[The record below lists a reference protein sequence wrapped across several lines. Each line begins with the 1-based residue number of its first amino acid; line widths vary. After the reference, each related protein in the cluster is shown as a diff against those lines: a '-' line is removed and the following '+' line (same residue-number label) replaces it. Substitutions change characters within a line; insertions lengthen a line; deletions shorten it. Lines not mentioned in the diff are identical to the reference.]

1 MIKKDASTMAMPL
14 SMQRTEP
21 APIDAYSIWYSL
33 ADAQEYA
40 AGTGTNKAAYVGQ
53 IITVV
58 DEANQKAT
66 AYVIVD
72 TAGTL
77 QEVGSGTAQPIIFVD
92 NESQMLALTE
102 IEAGQQVY
110 RADTKT
116 VWIFKGGDASSLS
129 NWVESAAQN
138 DTVWSGTEDKVIFY
152 ALTMEQYKALDTKD
166 ANTLYFVTDTQRLF
180 VGETEYTRPVQHGK
194 SLPTEFVPPNSFFF
208 HETEKALYYSEG
220 GTKWVKC
227 SDLTTIPNI
236 TVENTATQVKDI
248 AFGEQITVIT
258 NLAVDAKDKH
268 KLVTQTGEYTLPKMS
283 VTTHPSTGNVVTG
296 ITISNDGKTLG
307 VTKDK
312 TFVEANALI
321 TGGTH
326 TKITYDANGLVTS
339 GTGLAATDIPALDA
353 AKITSGTF
361 DVARIPN
368 LTLSKI
374 TDAGTAAGKDFTNA
388 INSTDATE
396 KVKLPTAEAV
406 QNAINSAVGDITSF
420 DVQIVATFDKLPTT
434 GKKGVIYLVP
444 HTHGTSDSY
453 DEYMW
458 VPGSGSTGK
467 YEKIG
472 NTDITLTQ
480 YTASKGIKITGEGTT
495 KNIEHTNSVTAV
507 AANSALKI
515 AYDAQG
521 HITGSAALTKADI
534 DLGNVDNTADAEKS
548 VKSAGT
554 LTTARTIGISGA
566 VTGTATEF
574 DGSQNITINT
584 TSVDGSKIDA
594 NSEIRV
600 RDVTVSDAVA
610 TDNITTYTSAFGTL
624 NIQAGTVALAG
635 ANGDAVAINNVAT
648 PTADKDAANKKYVD
662 DHQLKWGTF

>member
-1 MIKKDASTMAMPL
+1 MP
-14 SMQRTEP
+14 S
-21 APIDAYSIWYSL
+21 
-33 ADAQEYA
+33 ADQLIQLKY
-40 AGTGTNKAAYVGQ
+40 G
-53 IITVV
+53 
-58 DEANQKAT
+58 
-66 AYVIVD
+66 
-72 TAGTL
+72 L
-77 QEVGSGTAQPIIFVD
+77 QENYDKI
-92 NESQMLALTE
+92 
-102 IEAGQQVY
+102 
-110 RADTKT
+110 
-116 VWIFKGGDASSLS
+116 
-129 NWVESAAQN
+129 AA
-138 DTVWSGTEDKVIFY
+138 
-152 ALTMEQYKALDTKD
+152 KD
-166 ANTLYFVTDTQRLF
+166 LNTIYFTTDTQRLF
-180 VGETEYTRPVQHGK
+180 VGETEYTRPVQHGA
-194 SLPTEFVPPNSFFF
+194 SLPTGLVPPNSFFF

-227 SDLTTIPNI
+227 SDLTTIPDI
-236 TVENTATQVKDI
+236 TVTTNPQVASQDLKKGDTFTVTKTITVDSNNKHQLIQTNQNFTLPDVVVNESGNGNAITAITVTDSMTDSDTHIRITKGATFAQESDVTALEGRVDTIEAKPAMGI
-248 AFGEQITVIT
+248 TSNQITNWDGEVG
-258 NLAVDAKDKH
+258 AKAAAEAAQA
-268 KLVTQTGEYTLPKMS
+268 T
-283 VTTHPSTGNVVTG
+283 
-296 ITISNDGKTLG
+296 
-307 VTKDK
+307 
-312 TFVEANALI
+312 ANAAVVANTPI

-326 TKITYDANGLVTS
+326 TKITYDEKGLVTA
-339 GTGLAATDIPALDA
+339 GADLAAADIPVLDA

-368 LTLSKI
+368 LTLNKI

-420 DVQIVATFDKLPTT
+420 DVQIVESFDKLPTT

-444 HTHGTSDSY
+444 HAHGTSDSY

-480 YTASKGIKITGEGTT
+480 YTASKGITITGEGTT
-495 KNIEHTNSVTAV
+495 KNIEHTNSVTTV
-507 AANSALKI
+507 ATNSALKI

-534 DLGNVDNTADAEKS
+534 NLGNVDNTADAEKS

-574 DGSQNITINT
+574 DGSKNITINT
-584 TSVDGSKIDA
+584 TSIDGSKIDA

-624 NIQAGTVALAG
+624 NIQAGAVALAG

-648 PTADKDAANKKYVD
+648 PTTDNDAANKKYVD
-662 DHQLKWGTF
+662 DHISSSQLKWGTF

>member
-1 MIKKDASTMAMPL
+1 MP
-14 SMQRTEP
+14 S
-21 APIDAYSIWYSL
+21 
-33 ADAQEYA
+33 ADQLIQLKY
-40 AGTGTNKAAYVGQ
+40 G
-53 IITVV
+53 
-58 DEANQKAT
+58 
-66 AYVIVD
+66 
-72 TAGTL
+72 L
-77 QEVGSGTAQPIIFVD
+77 QEKYDKI
-92 NESQMLALTE
+92 
-102 IEAGQQVY
+102 
-110 RADTKT
+110 
-116 VWIFKGGDASSLS
+116 
-129 NWVESAAQN
+129 AA
-138 DTVWSGTEDKVIFY
+138 
-152 ALTMEQYKALDTKD
+152 KD
-166 ANTLYFVTDTQRLF
+166 LNTIYFTTDTQRLF
-180 VGETEYTRPVQHGK
+180 VGETEYTRPVQHGA
-194 SLPTEFVPPNSFFF
+194 SLPTGFVPPNSFFF
-208 HETEKALYYSEG
+208 HENEKALYYSEG

-227 SDLTTIPNI
+227 SDLTTIP
-236 TVENTATQVKDI
+236 D
-248 AFGEQITVIT
+248 ITVIPDPRGVVSQDLKKGDTFTVTKSITVDNNNKHELIQT
-258 NLAVDAKDKH
+258 N
-268 KLVTQTGEYTLPKMS
+268 QNFTLPDVVVDES
-283 VTTHPSTGNVVTG
+283 GTGNAITSITVYNSMSTDDNDTHIGVVKGATFAQESDVTALEGRVDTIEAKPAMG
-296 ITISNDGKTLG
+296 ITSNQITNWDGEVGAKAAAEAAQAT
-307 VTKDK
+307 
-312 TFVEANALI
+312 ANAAVVANTPI

-326 TKITYDANGLVTS
+326 TKITYDEKGLVTA
-339 GTGLAATDIPALDA
+339 GADLAATDIPVLDA

-420 DVQIVATFDKLPTT
+420 DVQIVESFDKLPTT

-480 YTASKGIKITGEGTT
+480 YTASKGITITGEGTT

-521 HITGSAALTKADI
+521 HITGSAVLTKADI
-534 DLGNVDNTADAEKS
+534 NLGNVDNTADAEKS

-574 DGSQNITINT
+574 DGSKNITINT
-584 TSVDGSKIDA
+584 TSIDGSKIDA

-624 NIQAGTVALAG
+624 NVQAGAVALAG

-662 DHQLKWGTF
+662 DHISSSQLKWGTF

>member
-1 MIKKDASTMAMPL
+1 MP
-14 SMQRTEP
+14 S
-21 APIDAYSIWYSL
+21 
-33 ADAQEYA
+33 ADQLIQLKY
-40 AGTGTNKAAYVGQ
+40 G
-53 IITVV
+53 
-58 DEANQKAT
+58 
-66 AYVIVD
+66 
-72 TAGTL
+72 L
-77 QEVGSGTAQPIIFVD
+77 QEKYDKI
-92 NESQMLALTE
+92 
-102 IEAGQQVY
+102 
-110 RADTKT
+110 
-116 VWIFKGGDASSLS
+116 
-129 NWVESAAQN
+129 AA
-138 DTVWSGTEDKVIFY
+138 
-152 ALTMEQYKALDTKD
+152 KD
-166 ANTLYFVTDTQRLF
+166 LNTIYFTTDTQRLF
-180 VGETEYTRPVQHGK
+180 VGETEYTRPVQHGV
-194 SLPTEFVPPNSFFF
+194 SLPTGFVPPNSFFF
-208 HETEKALYYSEG
+208 HENEKALYYSEG

-227 SDLTTIPNI
+227 SDLTTIP
-236 TVENTATQVKDI
+236 D
-248 AFGEQITVIT
+248 ITVIPDPRGVASQDLKKGGTFTVTKSITVDEDNKHQLIQT
-258 NLAVDAKDKH
+258 N
-268 KLVTQTGEYTLPKMS
+268 QNFTLPDVVVDES
-283 VTTHPSTGNVVTG
+283 GTGNAITSITVYNSMSTDDNDTYIGVVKGATFAQESDVTALEG
-296 ITISNDGKTLG
+296 RVDTIEAKPAMDITSNQITNWDNEVGAKAAAEAAQAT
-307 VTKDK
+307 
-312 TFVEANALI
+312 ANAAVVANTPI

-326 TKITYDANGLVTS
+326 TKITYDKKGLVTA
-339 GTGLAATDIPALDA
+339 GADLAAADIPALDA

-361 DVARIPN
+361 DVARIPD
-368 LTLSKI
+368 LTLAKV

-388 INSTDATE
+388 INTTDETE

-420 DVQIVATFDKLPTT
+420 DVQIVESFDKLPTT

-480 YTASKGIKITGEGTT
+480 YTASKGITITGEGTT

-521 HITGSAALTKADI
+521 HITDSAALTKADI
-534 DLGNVDNTADAEKS
+534 NLGNVDNTADAEKS

-574 DGSQNITINT
+574 DGSENITINT
-584 TSVDGSKIDA
+584 TSIDGSKIDA
-594 NSEIRV
+594 NSNIRV
-600 RDVTVSDAVA
+600 RDVLVSDAVA

-624 NIQAGTVALAG
+624 NVQAGAVALAG
-635 ANGDAVAINNVAT
+635 ANGDTVAIYNVAT
-648 PTADKDAANKKYVD
+648 PTTDNSAANKKYVD

>member
-1 MIKKDASTMAMPL
+1 MP
-14 SMQRTEP
+14 S
-21 APIDAYSIWYSL
+21 
-33 ADAQEYA
+33 ADQLIQFKY
-40 AGTGTNKAAYVGQ
+40 G
-53 IITVV
+53 
-58 DEANQKAT
+58 
-66 AYVIVD
+66 
-72 TAGTL
+72 L
-77 QEVGSGTAQPIIFVD
+77 QENYDKIA
-92 NESQMLALTE
+92 
-102 IEAGQQVY
+102 
-110 RADTKT
+110 TKN
-116 VWIFKGGDASSLS
+116 L
-129 NWVESAAQN
+129 
-138 DTVWSGTEDKVIFY
+138 
-152 ALTMEQYKALDTKD
+152 
-166 ANTLYFVTDTQRLF
+166 NTIYFTTDTQRLF
-180 VGETEYTRPVQHGK
+180 VGETEYTRPVQHGA
-194 SLPTEFVPPNSFFF
+194 SLPTGFVPPNSFFF

-227 SDLTTIPNI
+227 SDLTTIP
-236 TVENTATQVKDI
+236 D
-248 AFGEQITVIT
+248 ITVIPDPRGVYSQDLKKGDTFTVTKSITVDNNNKHELIQT
-258 NLAVDAKDKH
+258 NQVFELPDVVVDES
-268 KLVTQTGEYTLPKMS
+268 G
-283 VTTHPSTGNVVTG
+283 TGNAITSITVYNSMSTDDNDTHIGVFKGAKFAQESDVTDLEGRVGTIEAKPAMG
-296 ITISNDGKTLG
+296 ITSDQITNWDGEVGAKAAAEAAQAT
-307 VTKDK
+307 
-312 TFVEANALI
+312 ANAAVVANTPI

-326 TKITYDANGLVTS
+326 TKITYDEKGLVTA
-339 GTGLAATDIPALDA
+339 GADLAATDIPALDA

-368 LTLSKI
+368 LTLNKI

-420 DVQIVATFDKLPTT
+420 DVQIVESFDKLPTT

-444 HTHGTSDSY
+444 HAHGTSDSY

-458 VPGSGSTGK
+458 VPGSGSTTGK

-480 YTASKGIKITGEGTT
+480 YTASKGITITGEGTT
-495 KNIEHTNSVTAV
+495 KNIEHTNSVRAV

-574 DGSQNITINT
+574 NGSKNITINT
-584 TSVDGSKIDA
+584 TSIDGSKIDV
-594 NSEIRV
+594 NSDIRV
-600 RDVTVSDAVA
+600 RDVIVSDAVA

-624 NIQAGTVALAG
+624 NVQAGAVALAG

-662 DHQLKWGTF
+662 DHISSSQLKWGTF

>member
-1 MIKKDASTMAMPL
+1 MPSADQLIQLKYGLQKNYDKIAAKDL
-14 SMQRTEP
+14 
-21 APIDAYSIWYSL
+21 
-33 ADAQEYA
+33 
-40 AGTGTNKAAYVGQ
+40 
-53 IITVV
+53 
-58 DEANQKAT
+58 
-66 AYVIVD
+66 
-72 TAGTL
+72 
-77 QEVGSGTAQPIIFVD
+77 
-92 NESQMLALTE
+92 
-102 IEAGQQVY
+102 
-110 RADTKT
+110 
-116 VWIFKGGDASSLS
+116 
-129 NWVESAAQN
+129 
-138 DTVWSGTEDKVIFY
+138 
-152 ALTMEQYKALDTKD
+152 
-166 ANTLYFVTDTQRLF
+166 NTIYFTTDTQRLF
-180 VGETEYTRPVQHGK
+180 VGETEYTRPVQHGN

-208 HETEKALYYSEG
+208 HENEKALYYSEG

-227 SDLTTIPNI
+227 SDLTTIPDI
-236 TVENTATQVKDI
+236 TVENTAIQVKDI
-248 AFGEQITVIT
+248 AFGETINVIT
-258 NLAVDAKDKH
+258 SLTVDPKNKH
-268 KLVTQTGEYTLPKMS
+268 KLVTQTGEYTLPKMNI
-283 VTTHPSTGNVVTG
+283 VTNPATGNAVTDVS
-296 ITISNDGKTLG
+296 ISNDGTTIQVKKEENFATQQS
-307 VTKDK
+307 VTALQLDVNSIQAKPAMNIEDTDITAWNNEK
-312 TFVEANALI
+312 GAKAAAEAAQATADAAVVANKPI

-326 TKITYDANGLVTS
+326 TKITYDEKGLVTA
-339 GTGLAATDIPALDA
+339 GTDLAATDIPALDA
-353 AKITSGTF
+353 AKITTGTF

-374 TDAGTAAGKDFTNA
+374 TDAGTAAGKNFTNA
-388 INSTDATE
+388 INTTDETE
-396 KVKLPTAEAV
+396 KVKLPTAQAV

-420 DVQIVATFDKLPTT
+420 DVQIVATFEELPTT

-444 HTHGTSDSY
+444 HEHGTSDSY

-458 VPGSGSTGK
+458 IPDSGSTGK

-472 NTDITLTQ
+472 NTDITLTE
-480 YTASKGIKITGEGTT
+480 YTAGTGISIDNGENN
-495 KNIEHTNSVTAV
+495 KKVINHSNSVTAV

-566 VTGTATEF
+566 VTGIATEF